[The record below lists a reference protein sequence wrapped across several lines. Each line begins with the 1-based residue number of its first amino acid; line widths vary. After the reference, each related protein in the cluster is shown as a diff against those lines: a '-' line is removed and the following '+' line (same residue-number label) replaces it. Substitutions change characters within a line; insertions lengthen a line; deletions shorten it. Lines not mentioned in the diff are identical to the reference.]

1 MLARQLPKSVL
12 SSSDDPA
19 LASSWADPERT
30 TMNQDKLVHL
40 KQKLAEKK
48 VSLANLIVRAEDYG
62 REKDIAALDSADMA
76 VETYTKEFMFGKSAG
91 DRVTLHLIEMA
102 IERIE
107 DGTFGCCAHCEE
119 PIQPKRLD
127 AIPWAPYCFDCQS
140 LREKGRLQ
148 N

>member
-1 MLARQLPKSVL
+1 MTRDRMLY
-12 SSSDDPA
+12 
-19 LASSWADPERT
+19 
-30 TMNQDKLVHL
+30 L

-48 VSLANLIVRAEDYG
+48 VSLANLIARAEDYG
-62 REKDIAALDSADMA
+62 REKDSAALDTADMA

-91 DRVTLHLIEMA
+91 DRTTLQLIEKA

-107 DGTFGCCAHCEE
+107 KGTYGSCTHCEE

-127 AIPWAPYCFDCQS
+127 AIPWAPYCFGCQA
-140 LREKGRLQ
+140 LREKGRL